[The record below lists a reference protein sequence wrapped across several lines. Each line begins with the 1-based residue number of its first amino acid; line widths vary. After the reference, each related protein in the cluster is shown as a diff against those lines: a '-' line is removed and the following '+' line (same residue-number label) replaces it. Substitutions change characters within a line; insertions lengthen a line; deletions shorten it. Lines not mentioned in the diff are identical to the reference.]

1 MPTLPAS
8 NVSPSAT
15 ALVEVPTARFQESC
29 RERRTAIDAA
39 LDRWLPREPECP
51 AKLAAAMRYAVL
63 SGGKRVRPLLALMS
77 CAACGGVEQVAMPAA
92 CALECIHAYSLI
104 HDDLPALDNDDLR
117 RGRPTVHKAFDEA
130 TAILAGDALLTLAFE
145 LLSREIADPAA
156 AAACVLELST
166 AAGAAGMVGGQADD
180 LAGLGSSHDRDELL
194 SRLEAIHARKT
205 GALFLA
211 SVRMGAISAGA
222 GDRARRAIE
231 QYGRRI
237 GLVFQIVDDIL
248 DHEQDAA
255 STPDAIQ
262 LAGAAPPSFPEL
274 LGLTESRLRAEQL
287 VSEACDA
294 LEPLGPRAEH
304 LRALAHFIL
313 KRTE

>member
-1 MPTLPAS
+1 
-8 NVSPSAT
+8 
-15 ALVEVPTARFQESC
+15 
-29 RERRTAIDAA
+29 
-39 LDRWLPREPECP
+39 
-51 AKLAAAMRYAVL
+51 
-63 SGGKRVRPLLALMS
+63 
-77 CAACGGVEQVAMPAA
+77 
-92 CALECIHAYSLI
+92 
-104 HDDLPALDNDDLR
+104 
-117 RGRPTVHKAFDEA
+117 
-130 TAILAGDALLTLAFE
+130 
-145 LLSREIADPAA
+145 
-156 AAACVLELST
+156 
-166 AAGAAGMVGGQADD
+166 MVGGQADD